1 MVRMSKALL
10 LCVQVSRFS
19 DDTGIPA
26 REVCEMIA
34 LADRSIRAWERWENT
49 GCSRSERAYNRDR
62 AAIRDIAARH
72 GAKVSWPGLWPL
84 ISVDGRDYSLPC
96 I

>member
-1 MVRMSKALL
+1 MVRLSKSLL
-10 LCVQVSRFS
+10 AAIQISRFS
-19 DDTGIPA
+19 DDTRIPVRA
-26 REVCEMIA
+26 ICEMIA
-34 LADRSIRAWERWENT
+34 LALRSARAWERWANT

-84 ISVDGRDYSLPC
+84 ISVDGRDYSLPS

>member
-49 GCSRSERAYNRDR
+49 GCSRSERAYIATA
-62 AAIRDIAARH
+62 AAIRDIATAH
-72 GAKVSWPGLWPL
+72 GADVTWPGLWPL
-84 ISVDGRDYSLPC
+84 VSVGGRDYSLPS